1 MAENVLID
9 KKFIEC
15 PICGKKHVVE
25 EKERQATVIIKGE
38 EVAYLERF
46 FYCENADEDECDF
59 VTAPMMDAN
68 LLNARNAYRMKH
80 GLLTSDEIVALR
92 VLYGLSQVDLAR
104 LMGWGEATISRY
116 ESKAIQ
122 DEAYD
127 IMLRLIR
134 DNPLKALEL
143 LESNKDSFSEEKYE
157 SIKAKMKDQLRSYGK
172 EFLSQ
177 QALKG
182 VYADYMEPSVWN
194 GNAVLNI
201 PKIEA
206 IISYFADAVVNPL
219 KTKMMKMLWYADAL
233 SYKKRGIAM
242 TGLVYAHDYYGA
254 LPLGH
259 KALVNL
265 ENLNVEEE
273 YSPNYD
279 VMLRF
284 YSSEKADFSVLDK
297 EELKI
302 LKETAGKFK
311 TYSAREIVDY
321 MHEEN
326 AYTKTKQGDLIS
338 FDLAKEIRQF

>member
-143 LESNKDSFSEEKYE
+143 LESNKDSFSEEKYK
-157 SIKAKMKDQLRSYGK
+157 SIKAKMRDQLQSYGK

-177 QALKG
+177 QALRG
-182 VYADYMEPSVWN
+182 VYVDYMEPSILN

-206 IISYFADAVVNPL
+206 IISYFADAVANPL
-219 KTKMMKMLWYADAL
+219 KTKMMKLLWYADAL
-233 SYKKRGIAM
+233 SYKRRGIAM
-242 TGLVYAHDYYGA
+242 TGLVYAHDHYGA

-259 KALVNL
+259 NVLVNL
-265 ENLNVEEE
+265 ENLNVEEK
-273 YSPNYD
+273 YSSNYD
-279 VMLRF
+279 VILRF
-284 YSSEKADFSVLDK
+284 YPSDKADYSVLDK
-297 EELKI
+297 EEVKI

-326 AYTKTKQGDLIS
+326 AYTQTRQGDLIS

>member
-46 FYCENADEDECDF
+46 FYCENADENECDF

-143 LESNKDSFSEEKYE
+143 LESNKDSFSEEKYK
-157 SIKAKMKDQLRSYGK
+157 SIKAKMRDQLQSYGK

-177 QALKG
+177 QALRG
-182 VYADYMEPSVWN
+182 VYVDYMEPSILN

-242 TGLVYAHDYYGA
+242 TGLVYAHDHYGA

-259 KALVNL
+259 NVLVNL
-265 ENLNVEEE
+265 ENLKVEEK
-273 YSPNYD
+273 YSSNYD
-279 VMLRF
+279 LILRF
-284 YSSEKADFSVLDK
+284 YPSDKADYSVLDK
-297 EELKI
+297 EEVKI

-311 TYSAREIVDY
+311 TYSAKEIVDY

-326 AYTKTKQGDLIS
+326 AYTKTRQGDLIS

>member
-9 KKFIEC
+9 KKVIEC

-92 VLYGLSQVDLAR
+92 VLYGLSQVDL
-104 LMGWGEATISRY
+104 E
-116 ESKAIQ
+116 
-122 DEAYD
+122 
-127 IMLRLIR
+127 
-134 DNPLKALEL
+134 ALEL

-157 SIKAKMKDQLRSYGK
+157 SIKAKMKDQLQSYGK

-242 TGLVYAHDYYGA
+242 TGLVYAHDHYGA

-259 KALVNL
+259 NVLVNL
-265 ENLNVEEE
+265 ENLNVEEK
-273 YSPNYD
+273 YSSNYD
-279 VMLRF
+279 VILRF
-284 YSSEKADFSVLDK
+284 YPSDKADYSVLDK
-297 EELKI
+297 EEVKI

-311 TYSAREIVDY
+311 TYSAKEIVDY